1 MFHTPYLK
9 GKKLI
14 EAARPEGGQ
23 KLLVQGSALGYFG
36 R

>member
-1 MFHTPYLK
+1 MLHTPYLK

-14 EAARPEGGQ
+14 EAARPNGQ
-23 KLLVQGSALGYFG
+23 KLLALGSALGYFG